1 MDVAREHHCPWAIQ
15 YTKQEDTASKENLR
29 HAPAVFQDD
38 LSDRAFELQKYHLF
52 LQEERGRVL
61 ALQQQSEAAEMA
73 YQNFCSQVNNKRN
86 MRAAEEGNKLEAIHR
101 YQRDR
106 QDFEDTTGKLN
117 QVKEQLKDCNAQISA
132 YRKETTLV
140 TSDFSLLY
148 DKVIRFVLGSKVVGR
163 VKLNDGNIKLESSYH
178 SADLQSAALD
188 AVKNICFDI
197 TTMIYSVIGKGTHP
211 RFLMHDGPRVSD
223 VTRSIYLGY
232 FNLMHDLE
240 IASHD
245 NSNFQ
250 YIITTTEPPPE
261 ELQTEPWLI
270 CKLDATDTQSRL
282 LKCNLE

>member
-1 MDVAREHHCPWAIQ
+1 MLVLQRKSESAE
-15 YTKQEDTASKENLR
+15 TA
-29 HAPAVFQDD
+29 F
-38 LSDRAFELQKYHLF
+38 
-52 LQEERGRVL
+52 
-61 ALQQQSEAAEMA
+61 
-73 YQNFCSQVNNKRN
+73 QNFCIEANRKRN
-86 MRAAEEGNKLEAIHR
+86 QRAAGEVTKLEAIYR

-106 QDFEDTTGKLN
+106 QDLEDTTDKLD
-117 QVKEQLKDCNAQISA
+117 QIKEQLKDCNAQISS

-140 TSDFSLLY
+140 ASDFSMLY

-232 FNLMHDLE
+232 FNLMHDLK

-245 NSNFQ
+245 NPNFQ

-261 ELQTEPWLI
+261 ELQTAPWLI